1 MTRVILHGACGR
13 MGHEVRA
20 LIENNDALELVASV
34 DAMGG
39 AGIYTNICDVTEE
52 ADVII
57 DFSIAAATD
66 ALLAYAVE
74 KQIPV
79 IIATTGHSKEQL
91 EAIHAASEK
100 VAVFHSANM
109 SLGVYLLVALAKQ
122 TAAMMPDADIEIIE
136 THHNRKVDAPSG
148 TALMIANALKTV
160 REKAEFVFGRQGA
173 SKRQAGEIGIHAVR
187 RGNIVGT
194 HEVIVSTDNQ
204 SITLKHEAH
213 SRALFAEG
221 AISAA
226 LFMDGKGAG
235 LYDMKSV
242 VNG

>member
-1 MTRVILHGACGR
+1 

-39 AGIYTNICDVTEE
+39 AGIYTNICDVAEV

-57 DFSIAAATD
+57 DFSIASATD
-66 ALLAYAVE
+66 ALLSFAVE

-91 EAIHAASEK
+91 DAIHAASEK

-148 TALMIANALKTV
+148 TALMIADAI
-160 REKAEFVFGRQGA
+160 ADGRHSVYDRNSRRQ
-173 SKRQAGEIGIHAVR
+173 KRDRNEIGIHAI
-187 RGNIVGT
+187 RGGSIVGE
-194 HEVIVSTDNQ
+194 HDVIFAGSDEVI
-204 SITLKHEAH
+204 TLSH
-213 SRALFAEG
+213 SASSRGVFAVG
-221 AISAA
+221 AINAA
-226 LFMDGKGAG
+226 LFLPGKKPGISNMGDLIAE
-235 LYDMKSV
+235 
-242 VNG
+242 N